1 MKSLPP
7 YALFLGIEV
16 RRSDAG
22 ERLYVMPFSDRVL
35 GRPGFLH
42 GGAIA
47 ALLEFAA
54 FGRLFDELEGESEL
68 SVKPINVTTSFM
80 RGGGVHDTF
89 ATARITRIGKRVAN
103 LEAHAW
109 QEDRDRPIASAQLNL
124 LLKRTTPGERAEANP
139 EDQ

>member
-7 YALFLGIEV
+7 YALFLGIEA
-16 RRSDAG
+16 RRSETG
-22 ERLYVMPFSDRVL
+22 ELFHVMPFSDRVL

-54 FGRLFDELEGESEL
+54 FGRLFEELEDEAGVT
-68 SVKPINVTTSFM
+68 VKPVNVTTNFM
-80 RGGGVHDTF
+80 RGGVVHDTF
-89 ATARITRIGKRVAN
+89 AAARITRIGKRVAN
-103 LEAHAW
+103 VEAHAW

-124 LLKRTTPGERAEANP
+124 LLKRRAS
-139 EDQ
+139 